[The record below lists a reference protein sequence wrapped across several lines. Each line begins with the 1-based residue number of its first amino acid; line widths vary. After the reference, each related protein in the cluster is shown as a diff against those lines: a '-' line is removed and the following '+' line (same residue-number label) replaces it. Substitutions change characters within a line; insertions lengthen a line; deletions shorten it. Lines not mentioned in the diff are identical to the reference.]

1 MRNIKCAERNVGNY
15 GLQKFEFREEKK
27 WRDTDSY
34 VNTKVFKM
42 W

>member
-27 WRDTDSY
+27 STG
-34 VNTKVFKM
+34 
-42 W
+42 